1 MNFGQ
6 YKESHMT
13 YQDLW
18 GTDREYAQWAIQ
30 TMETEEVTGPLK
42 KMATWFTQAECLE
55 TEALAEQQMDT
66 EEGLPETTSEQSEN
80 FNLL

>member
-1 MNFGQ
+1 MARTMVNFGQ

-13 YQDLW
+13 YQDVW
-18 GTDREYAQWAIQ
+18 DTDRDYAQWAIRK
-30 TMETEEVTGPLK
+30 METEE
-42 KMATWFTQAECLE
+42 TWFTQAECLE
-55 TEALAEQQMDT
+55 AEALAEQQMDT